1 MLQRMPRPIPA
12 EVIFNPNWW
21 YRNYRISFD
30 EPFYFDR
37 ARRIQNDLEM
47 RRALYERFRLGEPG
61 PRTRPI
67 VGSEH
72 VAGGFVMP
80 ALFGCKIRFEANAA
94 PNPIPRDLG
103 AEEALAITVPDIAAT
118 WPMNRLMADMDSLQN
133 EFGCVCG
140 DFDLDGVLNTALQIR
155 GQQFFLD
162 FYEAPQ
168 LAHRLLSVITEAQIA
183 VATYVRARTGTLSLS
198 TNRSTVNVDPSIFLH
213 ANCSVQM
220 VSPDVYEEF
229 LFPYEKWLA
238 EKLAPYGIHHCGDN
252 LQLYAPCY
260 ARLPVVFLDVGW
272 GSDVALCRKEL
283 PGAFLN
289 LRLNPVRML
298 QCTAAE
304 IRRDAEQLLA
314 AAGDT
319 RKVGLCCINMDYG
332 TPDENVRAML
342 EVAATAGQTSVAP
355 RR

>member
-1 MLQRMPRPIPA
+1 MLQRMARPIPA
-12 EVIFNPNWW
+12 EVIFNPHWW
-21 YRNYRISFD
+21 YRNYGISFN
-30 EPFYFDR
+30 ESFYFDR
-37 ARRIQNDLEM
+37 ALRIQNDLTM
-47 RRALYERFRLGEPG
+47 RRALYERFRLGEPNPG
-61 PRTRPI
+61 PRPI

-80 ALFGCKIRFEANAA
+80 ALFGCKIRFESSAA
-94 PNPIPRDLG
+94 PTPVPRDLG
-103 AEEALAITVPDIAAT
+103 AEEALAITVPDIATT
-118 WPMNRLMADMDSLQN
+118 WPMSQLIADMDSLQN

-155 GQQFFLD
+155 GQQFFMD

-168 LAHRLLSVITEAQIA
+168 LAHHVLSVVTEAQIA
-183 VATYVRARTGTLSLS
+183 VGIYVRARTGTLSLS

-213 ANCSVQM
+213 SNCSVQM
-220 VSPDVYEEF
+220 VSPQVYEEF
-229 LFPYEKWLA
+229 LFPYEKRLA

-252 LQLYAPCY
+252 LQLYAQCY
-260 ARLPVVFLDVGW
+260 ARLPVVFFDVGW
-272 GSDVALCRKEL
+272 GSDVARCRKEL
-283 PGAFLN
+283 PDAFLN

-319 RKVGLCCINMDYG
+319 RNVGLCCINMDYG

-342 EVAATAGQTSVAP
+342 EVAASGG
-355 RR
+355 